1 MKAARAL
8 ISGLVALQLIAAPA
22 MSAAPP
28 PITPGYL
35 PQDKDERG
43 LWMQMDEAE
52 RDLKVS
58 NFVIRDPELNAY
70 VRRVLCKTTGEA
82 ECKDIRL
89 YILRTPY
96 FNAAMAPNGMM
107 LVFSGLFLRTQNE
120 AQLAAILG
128 HEYTHYRNKHSLRN
142 FRDVKAKADAIA
154 WISLIPFA
162 NLAVGLGVSLAQFG
176 ILGSIMGF
184 SREMER
190 EADAGSIPMLAGAG
204 YDPTAASKVWE
215 QLRVEADATA
225 AARGKKSR
233 KDKDGGMFAS
243 HPGSAERMATLKD
256 LGTKQ
261 AVAGTPAVF
270 RNEYRAALAPFWSD
284 LVDDQIK
291 LNDFGATE
299 MLLSQLATEGWTSEL
314 LFARG
319 ELYRARG
326 KPEDLPKAADFFRQS
341 IAAGQP
347 PAEAYRGLGL
357 SLLRSGVQAEGQA
370 ALKNYLKLRPDA
382 KDKSM
387 MAMLAGEQK

>member
-1 MKAARAL
+1 MSRVRAL
-8 ISGLVALQLIAAPA
+8 ISGVLAAQMVAMPV

-28 PITPGYL
+28 PITPGYQ

-58 NFVIRDPELNAY
+58 NFVMRDPALNAY
-70 VRRVLCKTTGEA
+70 VRKVLCKTAGEA
-82 ECKDIRL
+82 ECKEIRL

-142 FRDVKAKADAIA
+142 FRDIKAKADAIA

-162 NLAVGLGVSLAQFG
+162 SLAVGLGVSLAQFG

-190 EADAGSIPMLAGAG
+190 EADAGSIPMLGNAG
-204 YDPTAASKVWE
+204 YDPTAASKVWA

-243 HPGSAERMATLKD
+243 HPGSAERMTVLND
-256 LGTKQ
+256 LGSKQ
-261 AVAGTPAVF
+261 AVTGTPSLF
-270 RNEYRAALAPFWSD
+270 RKEYSAALAPFWSD

-299 MLLSQLATEGWTSEL
+299 LLLGQLATEGWTSEL

-326 KPEDLPKAADFFRQS
+326 KPEDLTKAADFFRQS
-341 IAAGQP
+341 IATGQA
-347 PAEAYRGLGL
+347 PAEAHRGLGL
-357 SLLRSGVQAEGQA
+357 ALLRGGVQAEGQA
-370 ALKNYLKLRPDA
+370 ALKQYLTLRPDA

>member
-8 ISGLVALQLIAAPA
+8 ITGLVAMQLIAAPA

-28 PITPGYL
+28 PIAPGYQ

-70 VRRVLCKTTGEA
+70 VRRVLCKTAGEA
-82 ECKDIRL
+82 ECKEVRL

-142 FRDVKAKADAIA
+142 FRDIKAKADAIA

-162 NLAVGLGVSLAQFG
+162 SLAVGLGVSLAQFG

-190 EADAGSIPMLAGAG
+190 EADAGSIPMLGAAG

-243 HPGSAERMATLKD
+243 HPGSAERMATLKE
-256 LGTKQ
+256 LSAKQ
-261 AVAGTPAVF
+261 SVSGMSGVF

-291 LNDFGATE
+291 LNDFGATD
-299 MLLSQLATEGWTSEL
+299 LLLGQLATEGWTSEL

-326 KPEDLPKAADFFRQS
+326 KPEDLTKAADFFRQS
-341 IAAGQP
+341 IAAGQA

-357 SLLRSGVQAEGQA
+357 SLLRNGAQAEGQA